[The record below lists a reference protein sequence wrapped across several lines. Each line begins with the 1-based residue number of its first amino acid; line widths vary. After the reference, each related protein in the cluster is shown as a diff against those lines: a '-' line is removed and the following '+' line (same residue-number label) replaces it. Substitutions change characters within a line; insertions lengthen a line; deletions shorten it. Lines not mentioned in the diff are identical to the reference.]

1 MNRYIPKAIRNQ
13 VARCAQNRCE
23 YGSVH
28 GDDSFLP
35 FEIDHIISLKHGGG
49 NEIEN
54 LAFAC
59 PHCNQKK
66 GSDLTTF
73 LKSYDDIVGLFNP
86 RIHSW
91 SKHFQ
96 VEEGE
101 IIPQTRIAEAT
112 VKLLKLN
119 EPERIIHRKIL
130 MEIDCYP

>member
-13 VARCAQNRCE
+13 VAKRAQNHCE
-23 YGSVH
+23 YCSVH
-28 GDDSFLP
+28 EDDSFLP

-112 VKLLKLN
+112 VKL
-119 EPERIIHRKIL
+119 
-130 MEIDCYP
+130 